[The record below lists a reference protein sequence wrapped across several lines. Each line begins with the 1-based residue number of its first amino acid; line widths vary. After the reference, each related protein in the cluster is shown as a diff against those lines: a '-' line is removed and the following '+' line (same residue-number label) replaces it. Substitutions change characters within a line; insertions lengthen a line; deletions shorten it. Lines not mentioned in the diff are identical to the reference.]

1 LLRLCEILVRQC
13 LEQNCLYANRCR
25 IRPKLPLHT
34 SQRCFGLLPLYC
46 ALLVICTS
54 SLASGGL
61 GSEEV
66 HKPRKSR
73 GSNPPKSRYKE
84 DHPSHRHGKKLTEG
98 SGSIASRAASVGSR
112 MIAHSVR
119 ACMARWLMR
128 EHYLRLDRTQCSD
141 QGHRYS
147 LSLSTR
153 RQANFLATPSFQR
166 VEKEKVPTEI
176 GTESL
181 NPEDRLKRRD
191 GVEITPRAT
200 LSVALA
206 KVLRVFLSKT

>member
-1 LLRLCEILVRQC
+1 
-13 LEQNCLYANRCR
+13 
-25 IRPKLPLHT
+25 
-34 SQRCFGLLPLYC
+34 LYC

-66 HKPRKSR
+66 HKPLKSR
-73 GSNPPKSRYKE
+73 GSKPPKSRYKE
-84 DHPSHRHGKKLTEG
+84 DHPSDGCEQTDRDDRHGKKLTEG